1 MIASAHLPT
10 SPSDRTDHR
19 ERAFFWIMSAVVL
32 VIFLLP
38 GFLLAPPF
46 VDQGIYAVVAQAML
60 DRHELPY
67 VAGWDVKGPLTFFL
81 TSGIFALLGTK
92 IWALRCL
99 DLLFLAVAGWGLAR
113 IDRDRAVG
121 ASVFALFLLLI
132 GLNIVVTTQPDFWAT
147 LLCFAMLAVLRST
160 RPWSALTAGLLLG
173 LAIQLKESYA
183 VFGLCGLV
191 AYGWPFNLKALLR
204 FGAGAALPLLVITGI
219 YAAQGALGTLLYD
232 HWLYLFETHLNT
244 ETFMERRFFL
254 IFPDFPDSPR
264 NIARFC
270 FVIGLDALFLAALP
284 GYLAWRQR
292 DRRFAN
298 ILLAFYV
305 MAVAVLL
312 LQHRF
317 QTPHYTP
324 VIAASVLL
332 TSALVLDQWRLWTTR
347 VLMAIILLRAPML
360 LLSAGSAY
368 SEAWQFAFGK
378 MEAATYYDLYS
389 DRSSGNP
396 YCVSCLYDAAATIK
410 AQTRPDQSLLIWG
423 YDVSMAVL
431 AERRVMNR
439 LTHVYPLVATQGERQ
454 KRYRAELMQA
464 LAQKP
469 PAMVVIQTDD
479 IAMLSMTKRES
490 SLELLPSFPEL
501 QGWIASN
508 CKFLRQNSSY
518 DLYVCGQNAA
528 P

>member
-1 MIASAHLPT
+1 MTASAVLS
-10 SPSDRTDHR
+10 SPPIPLTNRQ
-19 ERAFFWIMSAVVL
+19 ERVFFWTMAAVVL
-32 VIFLLP
+32 VGFLLP
-38 GFLLAPPF
+38 GLLLAPPF
-46 VDQGIYAVVAQAML
+46 VDQGIYAVVARAML
-60 DRHELPY
+60 AKHELPY

-81 TSGIFALLGTK
+81 SAGVFAILGAK
-92 IWALRCL
+92 VWALRSL
-99 DLLFLAVAGWGLAR
+99 DLLFLAVAAWGLAR
-113 IDRDRAVG
+113 IDKDRAVG
-121 ASVFALFLLLI
+121 ASVFVLFLLLI

-147 LLCFAMLAVLRST
+147 LLCFSMLALLRSE
-160 RPWSALTAGLLLG
+160 RPWAAFTAGLLLG
-173 LAIQLKESYA
+173 LAIQIKESYA

-204 FGAGAALPLLVITGI
+204 FGVGAALPLVVITGI
-219 YAAQGALGTLLYD
+219 YAAHGALGTLLYD

-254 IFPDFPDSPR
+254 ILPDFPDSPR
-264 NIARFC
+264 TIARFC
-270 FVIGLDALFLAALP
+270 FVVGLDALFLAALP

-292 DRRFAN
+292 DRRFAA
-298 ILLAFYV
+298 ILLSFYV

-332 TSALVLDQWRLWTTR
+332 ASVLILDHWRLWTTR
-347 VLMAIILLRAPML
+347 VLFVLILLRAPML

-368 SEAWQFAFGK
+368 PEAWQFAFGK

-389 DRSSGNP
+389 DHSSGNP
-396 YCVSCLYDAAATIK
+396 YCVACLYDAAATIK

-439 LTHVYPLVATQGERQ
+439 FTHVYPLVATQGERQ
-454 KRYRAELMQA
+454 KRYRAELVQA
-464 LAQKP
+464 LVQDP

-490 SLELLPSFPEL
+490 SLDLLPTFPEL
-501 QGWIASN
+501 QSWISNN